1 MPSKKPSPP
10 KRNNHHQNPDW
21 DEVVG
26 LLADVPADKLPGLL
40 AEVQEIAKQGA
51 KAE

>member
-1 MPSKKPSPP
+1 
-10 KRNNHHQNPDW
+10 
-21 DEVVG
+21 VG